1 MSLFFET
8 KRSELPDIVFG
19 VPEQRKFPLDSEE
32 HVRSAIKFFNYV
44 DPKYEKELANNI
56 KKAMKKYNINDV
68 KIGEKNR
75 LSKYIKSTSDKSV
88 KEVVDLSKDLENKR
102 IILDKTIS
110 LLSQEL
116 GKNVKINKNDEND
129 FLHKPSKKLC
139 FCGLGQNPDH
149 ICSRINKEIKPYGG
163 RLKPDNYG
171 TAFLSVKGSYG
182 ESSVLEIE
190 SMDFILYDHL
200 YADNIE
206 TIQEAGEMFTW
217 RIMPILLKALF
228 KGVDQY
234 DYKYLKEEKMPAIV
248 KKCKTMDDIKYLRR
262 DATIAKTQLKI
273 LKRNVHAVNSN
284 DEYAMKHLGKS
295 FIKKVQS
302 GKLTEKDIDDYIK
315 WINTGYKKL
324 LDDRAKEIR
333 SSMKESSIDKDYK
346 QKSSVLVIESVEGDK
361 DSYEFYASYRVE
373 PIYKDPS
380 NCCWDEEMYNSN
392 VPDAIVSLINKNK
405 NINSGSFYVYTDMGA
420 GRTKFIGVI
429 DVDIEPDL
437 SFTYK
442 WKDKVGIVK
451 DVMENTANGAMVG
464 TSGNV
469 YISGCMKRNTFEN
482 DERMY
487 IIHRDGLND
496 IFKFD
501 KEGKAKKIKRDD
513 LLKEFEIK
521 ETYLFDQHMIDSEEY
536 FKIINGC
543 NNIDECYHM
552 IVKGKR
558 IKESFCDDSRFKSV
572 TPFPNQLDKIN
583 RDIFYEYGK
592 IKYKNNSNNSV
603 IEVIDQNIQ
612 SLIDSPYCLETEYP
626 SKTLAGKSL
635 LQEEVM
641 VDRLKKLKEII
652 PTIN

>member
-8 KRSELPDIVFG
+8 KRSELPDSVFG

-88 KEVVDLSKDLENKR
+88 KEAVDLSKDLENKR

-129 FLHKPSKKLC
+129 FLHKSSKKLC

-149 ICSRINKEIKPYGG
+149 ICSIINKEIKPYGG

-171 TAFLSVKGSYG
+171 TAFLSVKESY
-182 ESSVLEIE
+182 
-190 SMDFILYDHL
+190 
-200 YADNIE
+200 
-206 TIQEAGEMFTW
+206 
-217 RIMPILLKALF
+217 
-228 KGVDQY
+228 
-234 DYKYLKEEKMPAIV
+234 
-248 KKCKTMDDIKYLRR
+248 
-262 DATIAKTQLKI
+262 
-273 LKRNVHAVNSN
+273 
-284 DEYAMKHLGKS
+284 DE
-295 FIKKVQS
+295 
-302 GKLTEKDIDDYIK
+302 
-315 WINTGYKKL
+315 
-324 LDDRAKEIR
+324 
-333 SSMKESSIDKDYK
+333 
-346 QKSSVLVIESVEGDK
+346 SSVLVIESVEGDE

-572 TPFPNQLDKIN
+572 TPFPNQLDKIS